1 MRIVEVR
8 FFPWG
13 PFEDLRL
20 DLEGDFLHVVHGRN
34 EAGKSSALRGI
45 RAALFG
51 VPLRTA
57 DDFRHEM
64 GKLAGGARLRLA
76 LGALD
81 AEAAALFSPRASN
94 PLLNQAAT
102 EYREALRVLKEAS
115 LPADLYQ
122 EIERSLEGAVGERNR
137 VRLRVRDLRAEA

>member
-20 DLEGDFLHVVHGRN
+20 DLEGDVLHVVYGRN

-64 GKLAGGARLRLA
+64 GKLCIGARLRRSD
-76 LGALD
+76 G
-81 AEAAALFSPRASN
+81 
-94 PLLNQAAT
+94 
-102 EYREALRVLKEAS
+102 
-115 LPADLYQ
+115 Q
-122 EIERSLEGAVGERNR
+122 EIAF
-137 VRLRVRDLRAEA
+137 VRRKGQKKTLLDGRGSELAADVLV

>member
-1 MRIVEVR
+1 MGAGDARACEGARPRTPARRARGRRQPPMRIVEVR

-13 PFEDLRL
+13 PFDDLRL
-20 DLEGDFLHVVHGRN
+20 DLEGDVLHVVYGRN

-64 GKLAGGARLRLA
+64 GKLCIGARLR
-76 LGALD
+76 
-81 AEAAALFSPRASN
+81 
-94 PLLNQAAT
+94 
-102 EYREALRVLKEAS
+102 
-115 LPADLYQ
+115 
-122 EIERSLEGAVGERNR
+122 RSDG
-137 VRLRVRDLRAEA
+137 